1 MWDNAVPT
9 AKNWLQR
16 CVSGITRFR
25 AFLGNLSLRY
35 PKSAIALIVAA
46 ALLPVLVNWR
56 RWWHWVPETLSR
68 VGNAGI
74 AFAQVHPR
82 LGATLQFLLDAVPD
96 AVPLL
101 LALAGLGYYMPDLIK
116 KIEGSKRARISIM
129 CVFVAF
135 ALTVV
140 VVNAINRT
148 AQDQDKQKLNEKI
161 GVVQDQN
168 NSILTTLTRPNETG
182 KISEIDRKQN
192 IEKVLRNEYILS
204 HNPIDQE
211 ILAGTKMPP
220 DVWMNERLKQLG
232 ERWTVTNVQRSTPSQ
247 IAQQSAPEEKARVEF
262 SFYQDDMTRPP
273 ITMKLDPIDGG
284 KVTFSIS
291 AIARGE
297 QPAENLSLWIRRC
310 EPCEW
315 ESPNP
320 PSFAPPDPDRPSDRG
335 IVFPILLPNVSTPRW
350 EFTVKIPR
358 FPKYNSLA
366 IGCYYACKNCPPV
379 DWKRPQ
385 TLWIVSTM
393 QSAPKLQ
400 FPPISFEPA
409 DKKK

>member
-1 MWDNAVPT
+1 MWDNAVLI
-9 AKNWLQR
+9 AKNWLKR
-16 CVSGITRFR
+16 CVSGIIRFR
-25 AFLGNLSLRY
+25 AFLGYLSLRY
-35 PKSAIALIVAA
+35 PKSAIALIAA
-46 ALLPVLVNWR
+46 TALLPVFINWR
-56 RWWHWVPETLSR
+56 RWWHRVPETLSR

-74 AFAQVHPR
+74 IFAQVHPR
-82 LGATLQFLLDAVPD
+82 LGATLQFLLDAVSD

-101 LALAGLGYYMPDLIK
+101 LALAGLGYCMPDLIK

-135 ALTVV
+135 AITVV

-204 HNPIDQE
+204 HNPIDQKM
-211 ILAGTKMPP
+211 LAGTKMPP
-220 DVWMNERLKQLG
+220 DVWMNERLRQLG
-232 ERWTVTNVQRSTPSQ
+232 ERWTVTDVQRSPPSQ
-247 IAQQSAPEEKARVEF
+247 IAQQSASQERSRVEF
-262 SFYQDDMTRPP
+262 SFYQDDMGRPP

-291 AIARGE
+291 AIVRGE
-297 QPAENLSLWIRRC
+297 QPAENLTMWIRSC
-310 EPCEW
+310 DACEW

-320 PSFAPPDPDRPSDRG
+320 PSFAPPDPDHPHDRV
-335 IVFPILLPNVSTPRW
+335 IAIPILFPNVGTPRW
-350 EFTVKIPR
+350 EFTVKVPR

-366 IGCYYACKNCPPV
+366 IACYYACKNCPPV

-385 TLWIVSTM
+385 AL
-393 QSAPKLQ
+393 
-400 FPPISFEPA
+400 
-409 DKKK
+409 